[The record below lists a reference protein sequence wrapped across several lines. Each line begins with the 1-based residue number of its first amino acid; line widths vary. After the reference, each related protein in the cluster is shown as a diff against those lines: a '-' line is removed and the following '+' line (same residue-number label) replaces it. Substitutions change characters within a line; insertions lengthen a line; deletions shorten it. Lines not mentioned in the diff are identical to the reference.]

1 LHRTQVLRTN
11 LVFNPFVDAVLLILT
26 FRVFLTKDE
35 GFESFFKSLLV
46 VLFFMIELLAIA
58 LGLGLVFV

>member
-1 LHRTQVLRTN
+1 
-11 LVFNPFVDAVLLILT
+11 VFNPFVDAVLLILT